1 MVHEARYKRQKAT
14 PALITFLAR
23 TSHPFERVRGAR
35 GEESDVFSDAVDKA
49 EAAVEAKRAPEED
62 MPGVQTTTGSELR
75 GREEDVGEEKKNVE
89 LRMPRSFDFG
99 DPSHGSGVA
108 READVGNVDLF
119 DAVGML
125 GNLWRRMQLRW
136 R

>member
-75 GREEDVGEEKKNVE
+75 GREEDVGEEKKKCRAAYAQVVR
-89 LRMPRSFDFG
+89 LW
-99 DPSHGSGVA
+99 GSESRQRCGT
-108 READVGNVDLF
+108 
-119 DAVGML
+119 
-125 GNLWRRMQLRW
+125 
-136 R
+136 